1 MTRLTESLAANER
14 PSSGALMSVE
24 LQISGRIEQRYFD
37 ICINYRL
44 MEDHFTADPEW
55 WNDRVYRRFT
65 ILFLSREEL
74 FNERR
79 D

>member
-44 MEDHFTADPEW
+44 MEDHFTADPE
-55 WNDRVYRRFT
+55 
-65 ILFLSREEL
+65 
-74 FNERR
+74 
-79 D
+79 